1 MYLITYLYILMKSF
15 YNKEVQVNFM
25 FCFVLFC
32 FLNTDSF
39 ATCEIYGVGS
49 LLLLLGSFPTQG
61 TQVSHI
67 AGRFFTS

>member
-1 MYLITYLYILMKSF
+1 MKSF

-61 TQVSHI
+61 SNPGLSHCRQVLYQLSHK
-67 AGRFFTS
+67 GSQE